1 MKPLSPDDKLAPVM
15 IYTQNMLI
23 HGDLLAKESV
33 RVSILLRT
41 QGVPNYLHV
50 YKAHVVTFGGT
61 PPKSYSLPEM
71 FVATPSVIAF
81 HLAPPAQDAVDYD
94 ATEANRVMQ
103 PLDVM
108 IGSFFC
114 KGHIRVAGQTEISVN
129 LEVMRTSWLS
139 IYDSQI
145 TNPFLPQFNLQ
156 VPMMVVSPTQVHFAV
171 E

>member
-1 MKPLSPDDKLAPVM
+1 MKQVSPDDKLVPVM
-15 IYTQNMLI
+15 IYTQTMLV
-23 HGDLLAKESV
+23 HGELLAKESV
-33 RVSILLRT
+33 RASILLRT

-50 YKAHVVTFGGT
+50 YQAHVIVFGGM

-81 HLAPPAQDAVDYD
+81 HLTPPTQDPPDYD
-94 ATEANRVMQ
+94 PTEINRIMQ

-139 IYDSQI
+139 IYDSHI
-145 TNPFLPQFNLQ
+145 TNPFLPQFNMQ
-156 VPMMVVSPTQVHFAV
+156 VPMMVVSPTQVHFAA